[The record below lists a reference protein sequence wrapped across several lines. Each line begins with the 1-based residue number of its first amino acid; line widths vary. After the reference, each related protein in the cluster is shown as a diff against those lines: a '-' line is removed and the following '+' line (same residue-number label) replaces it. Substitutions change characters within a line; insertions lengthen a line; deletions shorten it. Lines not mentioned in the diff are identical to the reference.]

1 MNIYLKLK
9 KIILK
14 TTKGIFS
21 GVFGLFSKVNKG
33 IYNKFLLPVFLL
45 PFYNFY
51 RRLSKDTLI
60 GYNSLDYSRVE
71 KVFLIFFNRKFVS
84 YFIIF
89 IMSFFVFSD
98 SLSLNYKIDRNAEF
112 NNSIF
117 FSASR
122 YNNNI
127 NSVIIDDNAVLKKNV
142 SPINTG
148 VVDSLALTEPI
159 ESDVYLY
166 SDDITYYV
174 FDNSTIIKPNLSN
187 LGLDFSYEGSI
198 SDENEDSSN
207 SIYYTP
213 SKKTYIVKQGDTLS
227 EIASNFNISLKTLLY
242 ENKMTSSSVIKIGT
256 RLTILPFT
264 GVGHVVKYGD
274 TLNGLAYK
282 YDISVADIKKHNYIN
297 GDLLRLGQSLLIQT
311 DEVPNYVSRPTYVA
325 SSNNSSSTSSPSL
338 YPKVSPVSGDGTSKP
353 HIFPYGQCT
362 WYVATRRFVPWGGDA
377 KYWLKNSQQ
386 YGYSIGN
393 NPVAGAI
400 VVTNEHVYYGHVAY
414 VESVDDSYIYIS
426 EMNYIGWG
434 VVGNR
439 KIPINSSR
447 IIGYIY

>member
-1 MNIYLKLK
+1 MTIFLQFK
-9 KIILK
+9 KILLK
-14 TTKGIFS
+14 TSKLLFSGIFTFFS
-21 GVFGLFSKVNKG
+21 GFNKNF
-33 IYNKFLLPVFLL
+33 YNKFLLPVFLL
-45 PFYNFY
+45 PLYNFY

-60 GYNSLDYSRVE
+60 GYNSSDYSRLE
-71 KVFLIFFNRKFVS
+71 KFFLIFLNRKFIS

-98 SLSLNYKIDRNAEF
+98 SLSLNYKIDRDVEF
-112 NNSIF
+112 NDSIF
-117 FSASR
+117 FNASR
-122 YNNNI
+122 YNNDI
-127 NSVIIDDNAVLKKNV
+127 NSVIVDDNKVLEKNN
-142 SPINTG
+142 SLFEDAS
-148 VVDSLALTEPI
+148 VDSLAVSEPAV
-159 ESDVYLY
+159 SDVYLY

-187 LGLDFSYEGSI
+187 LGLDFSYEESEDDGI
-198 SDENEDSSN
+198 STD
-207 SIYYTP
+207 SIYYSP
-213 SKKTYIVKQGDTLS
+213 SKKTYVVKEGDTLS

-242 ENKMTSSSVIKIGT
+242 ENEMTSSSVIKPGSK
-256 RLTILPFT
+256 LTILPFT
-264 GVGHVVKYGD
+264 GVSHIVKYGD

-282 YDISVADIKKHNYIN
+282 YDISVSEIKKNNYIN
-297 GDLLRLGQSLLIQT
+297 GDLLRLGQSLLIPT
-311 DEVPNYVSRPTYVA
+311 EEVPNYVSTPTYVA
-325 SSNNSSSTSSPSL
+325 STPSSSSSSL
-338 YPKVSPVSGDGTSKP
+338 YPKVSPVSGDGTLKA

-362 WYVATRRFVPWGGDA
+362 WYVATRRFVPWGGHA

-386 YGYSIGN
+386 YGYSIGYT
-393 NPVAGAI
+393 PVKGAI

-414 VESVDDSYIYIS
+414 VEDVDDSYIYIS